1 MKANFWYT
9 KMKIDLDILFGMI
22 ICMLLI
28 LVVILFKETRGLQT
42 QIDELSLVMNQ
53 KFLSSMIIDTPT
65 IREEYG
71 KID

>member
-1 MKANFWYT
+1 
-9 KMKIDLDILFGMI
+9 MKIDLDILFGMI

-53 KFLSSMIIDTPT
+53 KFLSSMIINTPT